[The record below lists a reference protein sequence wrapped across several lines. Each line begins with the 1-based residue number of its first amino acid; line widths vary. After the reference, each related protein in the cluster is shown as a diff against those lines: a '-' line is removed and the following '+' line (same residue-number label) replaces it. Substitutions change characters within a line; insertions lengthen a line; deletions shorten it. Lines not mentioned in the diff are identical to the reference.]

1 MRPSNPTSRVVAIL
15 DFLIAHPLDR
25 FGLSELSRSVGI
37 AKATCLSVL
46 NTLVEAGYVLQH
58 PKSRTYSL
66 GAALASVTA
75 ALDQRFP
82 EVARCRP
89 ALGTLAADIDIQCV
103 LVAAVE
109 DQMVVLDSVGSPD
122 PLSGVSRVGT
132 RVPLSPPFGA
142 SLVAWSEPKVFDAW
156 LARAVPTLTDD
167 EATSMRASVREARRR
182 GFVVTRGLARDDAL
196 RTPIDEL
203 RRSYESE
210 VFPRRAQELSERLRH
225 IGYFIDEIEPDR
237 TYHVNN
243 IAAPI
248 RHAGGT
254 PLAFLAPGFGWKV
267 TGRELEDAAV
277 RVLAATAAAG
287 DALAVT
293 R

>member
-1 MRPSNPTSRVVAIL
+1 VRPSNPTARVVAIL
-15 DFLIAHPLDR
+15 DLLIAHPLDR
-25 FGLSELSRSVGI
+25 FGLSELSRAVGV
-37 AKATCLSVL
+37 ATATCLSVL
-46 NTLVEAGYVLQH
+46 NTLVDAGYVLQH

-75 ALDQRFP
+75 ALDRRFP

-89 ALGTLAADIDIQCV
+89 ALAELAADIDIQCV

-122 PLSGVSRVGT
+122 PLAGVSRVGT

-142 SLVAWSEPKVFDAW
+142 SLVAWSEPEAFDAW
-156 LARAVPTLTDD
+156 MQRAVPPL
-167 EATSMRASVREARRR
+167 APSLRQARRR
-182 GFVVTRGLARDDAL
+182 GFVVTRGLASDDAL
-196 RTPIDEL
+196 RTSIDEL

-210 VFPRRAQELSERLRH
+210 VFPRRAEELSERLRR
-225 IGYFIDEIEPDR
+225 IGYFIDDVSADE

-243 IAAPI
+243 VAAPV

-254 PLAFLAPGFGWKV
+254 PLAFLVPGFGWKV
-267 TGRELEDAAV
+267 TGRELEAAAQ
-277 RVLAATAAAG
+277 RVVEATAAAAE
-287 DALAVT
+287 ALAVAP
-293 R
+293 

>member
-1 MRPSNPTSRVVAIL
+1 MRASNPTTRVVAIL
-15 DFLIAHPLDR
+15 DFLIAHPLDH
-25 FGLSELSRSVGI
+25 FGLSELSRAVGV

-46 NTLVEAGYVLQH
+46 NTLVEAGWVLQH

-66 GAALASVTA
+66 GAALASVTT

-89 ALGTLAADIDIQCV
+89 ALRALAEDIDIQSV

-122 PLSGVSRVGT
+122 PLAGISRIGT
-132 RVPLSPPFGA
+132 RVPLAPPFGA
-142 SLVAWSEPKVFDAW
+142 SLVAWSEPKAFDAW
-156 LARAVPTLTDD
+156 LARAVPPLAAD
-167 EATSMRASVREARRR
+167 EVASTRASLRVSRRR
-182 GFVVTRGLARDDAL
+182 GYVVTRGLANDDAM
-196 RTPIDEL
+196 RSSIDEL

-210 VFPRRAQELSERLRH
+210 VFPRRAEELSQRMRR
-225 IGYFIDEIEPDR
+225 IGYFIDEIEPDE

-248 RHAGGT
+248 RHAGAT
-254 PLAFLAPGFGWKV
+254 PLAFLVPGFGWKV
-267 TGRELEDAAV
+267 TGRELVAGADRLVAATKAAEA
-277 RVLAATAAAG
+277 LAAG
-287 DALAVT
+287 

>member
-1 MRPSNPTSRVVAIL
+1 MAIL

-25 FGLSELSRSVGI
+25 FGLSELSRAVGV

-46 NTLVEAGYVLQH
+46 NTLVEAGWVLQH

-82 EVARCRP
+82 EVTRCRP
-89 ALGTLAADIDIQCV
+89 ALTALAADIDIQSV

-122 PLSGVSRVGT
+122 PLAGVSRVGM
-132 RVPLSPPFGA
+132 RVPLAPPFGA
-142 SLVAWSEPKVFDAW
+142 SLVAWSEPKAFDAW
-156 LARAVPTLTDD
+156 LARAVPPLTPD
-167 EATSMRASVREARRR
+167 EVASMRASLRVARRR
-182 GFVVTRGLARDDAL
+182 GYLVTRGLANDDAM
-196 RTPIDEL
+196 RSSIDEL

-210 VFPRRAQELSERLRH
+210 VFPRRAEELSERMRR
-225 IGYFIDEIEPDR
+225 IGYFIDEVEPDQ

-243 IAAPI
+243 IAAPV
-248 RHAGGT
+248 RHAGTT
-254 PLAFLAPGFGWKV
+254 PLAFLVPGFGWKV
-267 TGRELEDAAV
+267 AGRELAAAADRLV
-277 RVLAATAAAG
+277 AATGAAAE
-287 DALAVT
+287 ALS

>member
-1 MRPSNPTSRVVAIL
+1 MRPSNPTARVVAIL

-25 FGLSELSRSVGI
+25 FGLSELSRAVGV

-46 NTLVEAGYVLQH
+46 NTLVEAGWVLQH
-58 PKSRTYSL
+58 PTSRTYSL

-89 ALGTLAADIDIQCV
+89 ALAALADDIDIQSV

-109 DQMVVLDSVGSPD
+109 DQMVVLDSAGSPD
-122 PLSGVSRVGT
+122 PLAGVSRVGT
-132 RVPLSPPFGA
+132 RVPLAPPFGA
-142 SLVAWSEPKVFDAW
+142 SLVAWSAPKAFDDW
-156 LARAVPTLTDD
+156 LARAVPPLDAD
-167 EATSMRASVREARRR
+167 EVASMRASLRLARRR
-182 GFVVTRGLARDDAL
+182 GYVVTRGLASDDAL
-196 RTPIDEL
+196 RSSIDEL

-210 VFPRRAQELSERLRH
+210 VFPRRAEELSERMRR
-225 IGYFIDEIEPDR
+225 IGYFIDEIEPDE

-243 IAAPI
+243 IAAPV
-248 RHAGGT
+248 RHGGAT
-254 PLAFLAPGFGWKV
+254 ALAFLVPGFGWKV
-267 TGRELEDAAV
+267 TGRELVAAAD
-277 RVLAATAAAG
+277 RLLAATAAASE
-287 DALAVT
+287 ALAA

>member
-1 MRPSNPTSRVVAIL
+1 VRPSNPTARVVAIL

-25 FGLSELSRSVGI
+25 FGLSELSRAVGI

-46 NTLVEAGYVLQH
+46 NTLVDAGYVLQH

-75 ALDQRFP
+75 ALDRRFP
-82 EVARCRP
+82 EVTRCRP
-89 ALGTLAADIDIQCV
+89 ALAALAADIDIQCV

-122 PLSGVSRVGT
+122 PLAGVSRVGT

-142 SLVAWSEPKVFDAW
+142 SLVAWSEPTVFDAW
-156 LARAVPTLTDD
+156 LARAAPPLTDD
-167 EATSMRASVREARRR
+167 EVGSMRASLRQARRR
-182 GFVVTRGLARDDAL
+182 GYVVTRGLASDDAL
-196 RTPIDEL
+196 RSSIDEL

-210 VFPRRAQELSERLRH
+210 VFPRRAEELSERLRR
-225 IGYFIDEIEPDR
+225 IGYFIDDVSPDE

-243 IAAPI
+243 IAAPV
-248 RHAGGT
+248 RHGGGT
-254 PLAFLAPGFGWKV
+254 ALAFLIPGFGWKV
-267 TGRELEDAAV
+267 TGRELEAAAD
-277 RVLAATAAAG
+277 RVVAATSAAGEALAATQ
-287 DALAVT
+287 
-293 R
+293 